1 MSYFYGDGRKY
12 HHDANAILSVSL
24 NSFVLELGWRGEVGL
39 PPSSEERRVYC
50 EPYISDH
57 LPLPFVPK

>member
-1 MSYFYGDGRKY
+1 MMRMLG
-12 HHDANAILSVSL
+12 ILSVSL